1 MPAMKKE
8 GAIMRIL
15 LSLLLAGILALWIP
29 ASAQNPRP
37 SFSIVITTDNPV
49 VKAGSD
55 VLIKIQMK
63 NISNHDM
70 DCTMA
75 PANGLDRKYRY
86 DIRDAQGRPAVKVS
100 RSHPE
105 LESGS
110 IFPCTLKPGES
121 TPAVDNSISWIYDFT
136 RPGKYL
142 VQVSRDDSKEGLAK
156 SNKITLT
163 VQP

>member
-1 MPAMKKE
+1 
-8 GAIMRIL
+8 MRIL
-15 LSLLLAGILALWIP
+15 LSLLLLAGILALWIP
-29 ASAQNPRP
+29 ASAQNAHP

-63 NISNHDM
+63 NISSHGV

-75 PANGLDRKYRY
+75 PANGLDRKYHY
-86 DIRDAQGRPAVKVS
+86 DVRDAQGSPAVKVA

-110 IFPCTLKPGES
+110 ILPCTLKPGQS
-121 TPAVDNSISWIYDFT
+121 TPAVDNSVSWIYDFT
-136 RPGKYL
+136 RPGKYV
-142 VQVSRDDSKEGLAK
+142 VQVSRDDPKEGLVE